1 MASSLGGLTV
11 SREPPP
17 PPSSSTPPR
26 RRHPGRVLTLVLIA
40 AVGSMAWLL
49 RDRLIP
55 AVPVTVA
62 AVLAGP
68 GAGSGAG
75 SSESIPGQVAAP
87 ASTVLARASGWL
99 APDPHPITVSAQRA
113 GTVQGLYVR
122 SGQLV
127 AAGEALADLDPRDA
141 DLAVQRA
148 EAALA
153 TTRAAVQQTEA
164 ARQRRQAELAAA
176 DARLAQATDRSHRLV
191 RSGAGVSD
199 NDRSQ
204 AVLETA
210 TRAAERA
217 VAEAAV
223 AEADAAILAA
233 HGVVQAAETERAIAL
248 LDRERCHITA
258 PVAGIVLRVTAV
270 PGQRLS
276 LEDSGTAR
284 IVELFD
290 PSAVQVRADI
300 ALGDAGRVQP
310 QQRVEL
316 EFDLL
321 PGRTLTG
328 RVTGLAGEADA
339 ARNTLQAHI
348 AIDNPPAG
356 LRPDMLA
363 RVRIFGEADS
373 TLTATNS
380 ATNSATHSASHLLVP
395 SAGLH
400 ARTPTG
406 AEVWMVD
413 IDQRVRRRAIVPAG
427 AEHNGWTPIA
437 RFDQQTR
444 YAIVYLSPSPAAK

>member
-1 MASSLGGLTV
+1 
-11 SREPPP
+11 
-17 PPSSSTPPR
+17 
-26 RRHPGRVLTLVLIA
+26 
-40 AVGSMAWLL
+40 
-49 RDRLIP
+49 
-55 AVPVTVA
+55 
-62 AVLAGP
+62 
-68 GAGSGAG
+68 
-75 SSESIPGQVAAP
+75 
-87 ASTVLARASGWL
+87 VLARASGWL

-141 DLAVQRA
+141 ELAVQRA

-153 TTRAAVQQTEA
+153 TTRAAVQQAEA

-380 ATNSATHSASHLLVP
+380 ATHSAANSATESATESATHSASHLLVP

-427 AEHNGWTPIA
+427 AEHNGWTPITEGLLLGDLVVISTTGDLTEGRRVRPTFGA
-437 RFDQQTR
+437 T
-444 YAIVYLSPSPAAK
+444 P